1 MSVRG
6 NRLPRCPV
14 RRAWITVP
22 LHFAFNVKEIV
33 VTTVGRGVSQT
44 EDDSRIFVAPDLSR
58 YERKGG
64 GEVIVVEPTDDAQPS
79 GGEDD

>member
-1 MSVRG
+1 
-6 NRLPRCPV
+6 
-14 RRAWITVP
+14 